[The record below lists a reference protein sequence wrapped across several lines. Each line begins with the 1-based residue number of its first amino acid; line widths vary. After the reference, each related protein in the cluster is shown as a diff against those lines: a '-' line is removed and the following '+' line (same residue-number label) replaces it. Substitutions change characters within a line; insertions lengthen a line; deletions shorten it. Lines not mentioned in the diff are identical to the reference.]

1 MHCTVISLSEGK
13 HPFLFSLA
21 RKESRSGTLGE
32 GKGTN
37 AINSGGGFI
46 LCIGASA
53 FFLVESW
60 QRKNE
65 HIQSVPSTKST
76 DGANSES

>member
-1 MHCTVISLSEGK
+1 MHCAVISLSEEGNTT
-13 HPFLFSLA
+13 FFSHLPE
-21 RKESRSGTLGE
+21 ESPNGTLGE

-60 QRKNE
+60 KRKNE